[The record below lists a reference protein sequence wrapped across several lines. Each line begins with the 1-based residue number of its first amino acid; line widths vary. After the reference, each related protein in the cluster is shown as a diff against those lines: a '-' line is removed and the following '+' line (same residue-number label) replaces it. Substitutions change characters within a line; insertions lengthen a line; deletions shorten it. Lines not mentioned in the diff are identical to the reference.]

1 MIYPT
6 KRLLRQRII
15 WSKDIIE
22 ELYDR
27 NERLQDEIEQLEEDL
42 AFVKLTQ
49 SERKVFWAAVK
60 AEES

>member
-27 NERLQDEIEQLEEDL
+27 NEQLQDEIEELEEEL

-49 SERKVFWAAVK
+49 SEREVFWAAVK